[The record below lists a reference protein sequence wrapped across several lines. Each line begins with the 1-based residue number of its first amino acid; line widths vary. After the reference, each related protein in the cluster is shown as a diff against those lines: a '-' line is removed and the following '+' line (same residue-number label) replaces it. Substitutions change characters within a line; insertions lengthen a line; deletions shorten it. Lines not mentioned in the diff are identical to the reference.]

1 MGLTFRSD
9 KGAPLTHTEL
19 DNNFREFFYSGSIR
33 GSELV
38 LHRSR
43 SLDTELSLPFNNPVG
58 EDYSIQF
65 KSGVAQSGSNV
76 AFTGSGDLLH
86 DYRLKR
92 TIITGSL
99 IVTASYNEYA
109 AIIEGATYLT
119 GSQKTIGTFEISGS
133 VNAYHINTPEV
144 TASVG
149 LTVGNF
155 ELRSGSYAFPGQT
168 VSGPYIKLAGPNRFT
183 TSSQILFADDET
195 SVAPYHS
202 GMGIRYDSETNILI
216 IDSNEKLAPNTP
228 LLKIFRNGNLEVV
241 GNLITN
247 DIEIDGLLSASA
259 IDVTTNAIVRGDL
272 TVQGTGSFAVVQTI
286 TSDELN
292 VGSNFLTLNYN
303 TPAVQTAGVRTVDSG
318 STTITSSFFFDNST
332 DDWKYDI
339 TNAGTTTGAV
349 ALFGPSSTGPSSGYA
364 HNANN
369 TLLKGTGT
377 RHVAN
382 STITDDGTT
391 VNITATNLQLQGT
404 TVNQNIKTLILPSNT
419 TISAFGASLIDDTS
433 AAAART
439 TLGLGS
445 ISTLNSI
452 DISSHTNLTAG
463 TGITLTGDT
472 LSTNSTQISVGGDLT
487 GNAST
492 ATVSKVN
499 GVSITS
505 GEATQIGNINTTA
518 ISTTQWGYLG
528 TMNQNVSSTSNVS
541 FNSISPA
548 IGSTNGIRW
557 TAGYGGYG
565 GADAAYIAWY
575 ASDAAENGVLEIN
588 VGDDSNDNI
597 YLNAAG
603 GTDVAN
609 DLRVTGDVVAY
620 YSSDERLK
628 DNIVKLQNPIQ
639 KIKQLNGVEFDWNDN
654 QDTYKGHDI
663 GVIAQEVEKV
673 LPELVTT
680 RDNGYKAVRYEKIVA
695 LLIEAIKDQQSQIDE
710 LKSKL

>member
-9 KGAPLTHTEL
+9 KGAPLTHEEL

-58 EDYSIQF
+58 KDYSIQF
-65 KSGVAQSGSNV
+65 KTGAAQSGSNV

-86 DYRLKR
+86 DYRQRR
-92 TIITGSL
+92 TVITGSL
-99 IVTASYNEYA
+99 IVTASNNEYA
-109 AIIEGATYLT
+109 TTTQGISYIT
-119 GSQKTIGTFEISGS
+119 GSQKIIGNSEVTGS
-133 VNAYHINTPEV
+133 VNAYHINSPEV
-144 TASVG
+144 TASAGLSVG
-149 LTVGNF
+149 KF
-155 ELRSGSYAFPGQT
+155 ELRSGSFAFPGQT
-168 VSGPYIKLAGPNRFT
+168 VSGPYIRLAGPNFFA
-183 TSSQILFADDET
+183 TSSQILFADTKT
-195 SVAPYHS
+195 STPPYHS
-202 GMGIRYDSETNILI
+202 GMGIRYDSEENILI
-216 IDSNEKLAPNTP
+216 FDSNDEDAPNTP

-241 GNLITN
+241 GDLITS
-247 DIEIDGLLSASA
+247 DIEIAGLLSASSIDITTDA
-259 IDVTTNAIVRGDL
+259 IIRGDL
-272 TVQGTGSFAVVQTI
+272 TVQGTGSFAVFRTVS
-286 TSDELN
+286 SDELN

-318 STTITSSFFFDNST
+318 STTISSSFFFDNST
-332 DDWKYDI
+332 DEWKYDI
-339 TNAGTTTGAV
+339 TTAGTTTGAV

-391 VNITATNLQLQGT
+391 VNINATNFQLQGT
-404 TVNQNIKTLILPSNT
+404 TVNQNIKTLTLPVNT
-419 TISAFGASLIDDTS
+419 TISTFGKSLVDNTS

-472 LSTNSTQISVGGDLT
+472 LSVNTSGVSLGGDLSGT
-487 GNAST
+487 AAS
-492 ATVSKVN
+492 ATVTKLN
-499 GVSITS
+499 GVAITADES
-505 GEATQIGNINTTA
+505 SQLANINSST
-518 ISTTQWGYLG
+518 ISVAQWGYVG
-528 TMNQNVSSTSNVS
+528 NMNQNVTSTSNVS
-541 FNSISPA
+541 FNIIQPGV
-548 IGSTNGIRW
+548 GSSNGIRW
-557 TAGYGGYG
+557 EEGYGGYG
-565 GADAAYIAWY
+565 G
-575 ASDAAENGVLEIN
+575 SDAATITWDRTDGGENGQLAIN

-597 YLNAAG
+597 YLNATG

-620 YSSDERLK
+620 FSSDERLK
-628 DNIVKLQNPIQ
+628 DNIVKLENPIE
-639 KIKQLNGVEFDWNDN
+639 KIKQLNGVEFDWNNN